1 MSLFPLHIINLS
13 SINDLKNKNSYLYRM
28 KLFENNKI
36 LLRYLFIIIAAIIVC
51 SSLITSH
58 YLVEDLSKEE
68 RNKIEIWAEATKEM
82 ASNTEDL
89 SMILV
94 LQVLNSNT
102 TIPVILYDGK
112 DDFYTSN
119 NIDLPE
125 TDEQNFLKE
134 KANQFEKKHPPI
146 IIEVEDFDQYV
157 YYDDSYT
164 LKHLQIYPYI
174 QLGVL
179 LIFMV
184 IAFLALFSTMKMEQ
198 DRLWVG
204 LSKETA
210 HQLGTPI
217 SSLLAWIEYLK
228 LKDTDPN
235 IISDM
240 EKDVNRLQMITDR
253 FSKIGSTPALESVNI
268 ADAIIQVVTYLE
280 KRISKKVIFEVQLPD
295 TPLYA
300 KVNEPLLSWV
310 LENLTKNAVDAMGGQ
325 GKIKYTL
332 TDKGKIL
339 SIDIQDTGKGIPK
352 SKFRT
357 IFNPGYTTKARGW
370 GLGLSLAKRIIDSYH
385 KGRIYVKTSEIGV
398 GTVFC
403 IELKKTE

>member
-1 MSLFPLHIINLS
+1 
-13 SINDLKNKNSYLYRM
+13 M
-28 KLFENNKI
+28 KLFENNRV

-51 SSLITSH
+51 SSLIVSH
-58 YLVEDLSKEE
+58 YLVKDLSKEE

-82 ASNTEDL
+82 ASNVENL
-89 SMILV
+89 NMILV
-94 LQVLNSNT
+94 VQVLNSNN
-102 TIPVILYDGK
+102 TIPVILYDKK
-112 DDFYTSN
+112 DDFYTSK

-125 TDEQNFLKE
+125 ADEQEFLRK
-134 KANQFEKKHPPI
+134 KADRFKKKHTPI

-164 LKHLQIYPYI
+164 LKRLQLYPYV

-179 LIFMV
+179 LVFMV
-184 IAFLALFSTMKMEQ
+184 IAFFALFTTMKMEQ

-217 SSLLAWIEYLK
+217 SSLLAWLEYLK
-228 LKDTDPN
+228 LKEVDTA
-235 IISDM
+235 IVSDM

-253 FSKIGSTPALESVNI
+253 FSKIGSTPSLENEDIANI
-268 ADAIIQVVTYLE
+268 IIQAVAYLE
-280 KRISKKVIFEVQLPD
+280 KRISKKVLFELQLPD
-295 TPLYA
+295 LLLYA
-300 KVNEPLLSWV
+300 KVSEPLLSWV

-325 GKIKYTL
+325 GKIVYTL
-332 TDKGKIL
+332 TDKGNIL

-357 IFNPGYTTKARGW
+357 IFNPGYTTKVRGW
-370 GLGLSLAKRIIDSYH
+370 GLGLSLAKRIVESYH
-385 KGRIYVKTSEIGV
+385 KGRIYVKSSDQGV

-403 IELKKTE
+403 IELKKSRLTLDT